1 MYIDLGKVEREMQ
14 AALGALDARFQG
26 LRTGR
31 ASTKLLEP
39 VQVEVYGA
47 RMRLDSVASLSVLD
61 PRTLGVSVWDRA
73 NVKAVER
80 AIREAGLGLNP
91 VVDGTTLRLPLPP
104 LDEQRRKEMARAAAR
119 HAEEAR
125 VAVRGV
131 RREWN
136 DRIRRS
142 KDIGDAASGSL
153 QKKVQELTDRFVA
166 AIDAALERKEG
177 EILAA

>member
-1 MYIDLGKVEREMQ
+1 MYIDLGKVEREMEG
-14 AALGALDARFQG
+14 ALRALDARFQG

-80 AIREAGLGLNP
+80 AIREAALGLNP

-104 LDEQRRKEMARAAAR
+104 PDEQRRKEMARAAAR

-125 VAVRGV
+125 VAVRNV

-177 EILAA
+177 EILAG